1 MKTEATKQ
9 KIQETFFSLS
19 QTMPMKKITV
29 SKLCQACQ
37 ISRST
42 FYLHYDNVDDLTDY
56 LEKELLYRIEK
67 LLKKEQHIRL
77 EEFQN
82 QTFFHLLTY
91 IDSHLSEFQFLISK
105 QDSAEFIARLSNII
119 ENSLTNRLQVLGY
132 HIETY
137 KLAISFAASGILNLM
152 ISQIKQNLPE
162 TKQMICFTAR
172 FLIFPNRQFF
182 CLNCKNFSKFT
193 IFCA

>member
-9 KIQETFFSLS
+9 KIQESFFSLS

-67 LLKKEQHIRL
+67 LLKKEQHIPL

-137 KLAISFAASGILNLM
+137 KLAISFAASGILN
-152 ISQIKQNLPE
+152 
-162 TKQMICFTAR
+162 
-172 FLIFPNRQFF
+172 
-182 CLNCKNFSKFT
+182 
-193 IFCA
+193 

>member
-67 LLKKEQHIRL
+67 LLKKEQHIPL

-91 IDSHLSEFQFLISK
+91 IDSHLSEFQFLIRK
-105 QDSAEFIARLSNII
+105 QDSAEFIAKLSNII
-119 ENSLTNRLQVLGY
+119 ENCLTNRLQLLGY
-132 HIETY
+132 HTETY
-137 KLAISFAASGILNLM
+137 NLAISFAASGILNLM
-152 ISQIKQNLPE
+152 ISQIKQILPE
-162 TKQMICFTAR
+162 TKQMICFTYNE
-172 FLIFPNRQFF
+172 LIYAI
-182 CLNCKNFSKFT
+182 SKT
-193 IFCA
+193 QS

>member
-1 MKTEATKQ
+1 MKTEETKQ

-67 LLKKEQHIRL
+67 LLKKEQHIPL

-91 IDSHLSEFQFLISK
+91 IDAHLSEFQFLISK
-105 QDSAEFIARLSNII
+105 QDSAEFIARLSNEPFTSIRLSYRNLQI
-119 ENSLTNRLQVLGY
+119 GNFVCNFRYFKLNDFTN
-132 HIETY
+132 
-137 KLAISFAASGILNLM
+137 K
-152 ISQIKQNLPE
+152 
-162 TKQMICFTAR
+162 TKST
-172 FLIFPNRQFF
+172 
-182 CLNCKNFSKFT
+182 
-193 IFCA
+193 

>member
-1 MKTEATKQ
+1 MKTEVTKQ

-19 QTMPMKKITV
+19 QTIPMKKITV

-56 LEKELLYRIEK
+56 LERELLYRIEK
-67 LLKKEQHIRL
+67 LFKKEQHIPL
-77 EEFQN
+77 EEYQN

-105 QDSAEFIARLSNII
+105 QDGAEFIAKLSNII
-119 ENSLTNRLQVLGY
+119 ENCLTNRLQLLGY
-132 HIETY
+132 HTETY
-137 KLAISFAASGILNLM
+137 NLAISFAASGILNLM
-152 ISQIKQNLPE
+152 ISQIKQILPE
-162 TKQMICFTAR
+162 TKQMIFFTYNE
-172 FLIFPNRQFF
+172 LIYA
-182 CLNCKNFSKFT
+182 
-193 IFCA
+193 IFKTQS

>member
-19 QTMPMKKITV
+19 HTMPMKKITV

-42 FYLHYDNVDDLTDY
+42 FYLHYDNVEGLIDD

-67 LLKKEQHIRL
+67 LFKKEQHIPL
-77 EEFQN
+77 EELEN

-91 IDSHLSEFQFLISK
+91 IDSHLSELQFLIHK
-105 QDSAEFIARLSNII
+105 QNGTEFIAKLSTII
-119 ENSLTNRLQVLGY
+119 EGNLSNRLQILGY
-132 HIETY
+132 PTQTY
-137 KLAISFAASGILNLM
+137 QTAVSFASSGILNL
-152 ISQIKQNLPE
+152 IILQIKQIQPE
-162 TKQMICFTAR
+162 NKQTIC
-172 FLIFPNRQFF
+172 LIYNQ
-182 CLNCKNFSKFT
+182 LLHA
-193 IFCA
+193 IFQTHT

>member
-67 LLKKEQHIRL
+67 LLKKEQHIPL

-91 IDSHLSEFQFLISK
+91 IDAHLSEFQFLISK

-119 ENSLTNRLQVLGY
+119 ENSLTNRLQLLGY
-132 HIETY
+132 HTETY
-137 KLAISFAASGILNLM
+137 KSGNFVCSFRYFKFNDFTH
-152 ISQIKQNLPE
+152 K
-162 TKQMICFTAR
+162 TKST
-172 FLIFPNRQFF
+172 
-182 CLNCKNFSKFT
+182 
-193 IFCA
+193 

>member
-1 MKTEATKQ
+1 MKTEVTKQ

-67 LLKKEQHIRL
+67 LLKKEQHIPL

-91 IDSHLSEFQFLISK
+91 IDAHLSEFQFLISK

-137 KLAISFAASGILNLM
+137 KLAISFAFIILSLL
-152 ISQIKQNLPE
+152 QV
-162 TKQMICFTAR
+162 F
-172 FLIFPNRQFF
+172 
-182 CLNCKNFSKFT
+182 
-193 IFCA
+193 

>member
-56 LEKELLYRIEK
+56 LEKE
-67 LLKKEQHIRL
+67 QHIPL

-162 TKQMICFTAR
+162 TKQMICFTYNE
-172 FLIFPNRQFF
+172 LIYA
-182 CLNCKNFSKFT
+182 
-193 IFCA
+193 IFKTQS

>member
-42 FYLHYDNVDDLTDY
+42 FYLHYDNVDDLTEY

-67 LLKKEQHIRL
+67 LLKRTAYSSGRISKSDL
-77 EEFQN
+77 
-82 QTFFHLLTY
+82 FHLLTY

-162 TKQMICFTAR
+162 TKQMICFTYNE
-172 FLIFPNRQFF
+172 LIYAI
-182 CLNCKNFSKFT
+182 LKHKVKTSST
-193 IFCA
+193 ILLVF

>member
-1 MKTEATKQ
+1 
-9 KIQETFFSLS
+9 
-19 QTMPMKKITV
+19 MKKITV

-67 LLKKEQHIRL
+67 LLKKEQHIPL

-91 IDSHLSEFQFLISK
+91 I
-105 QDSAEFIARLSNII
+105 
-119 ENSLTNRLQVLGY
+119 
-132 HIETY
+132 
-137 KLAISFAASGILNLM
+137 
-152 ISQIKQNLPE
+152 
-162 TKQMICFTAR
+162 
-172 FLIFPNRQFF
+172 
-182 CLNCKNFSKFT
+182 
-193 IFCA
+193 

>member
-1 MKTEATKQ
+1 MFFSINFIGTWYTIKNFRKRPENLKTEATKQ

-67 LLKKEQHIRL
+67 LLYWLTSIWISIFNQQTGQRWIYCKTIKYHRKLPNESFTIIRL
-77 EEFQN
+77 S
-82 QTFFHLLTY
+82 Y
-91 IDSHLSEFQFLISK
+91 
-105 QDSAEFIARLSNII
+105 R
-119 ENSLTNRLQVLGY
+119 
-132 HIETY
+132 
-137 KLAISFAASGILNLM
+137 NL
-152 ISQIKQNLPE
+152 
-162 TKQMICFTAR
+162 
-172 FLIFPNRQFF
+172 
-182 CLNCKNFSKFT
+182 
-193 IFCA
+193 

>member
-67 LLKKEQHIRL
+67 LLKKEQHIPL

-162 TKQMICFTAR
+162 TKQMICFTYNEFIYA
-172 FLIFPNRQFF
+172 IFKTQ
-182 CLNCKNFSKFT
+182 S
-193 IFCA
+193 

>member
-1 MKTEATKQ
+1 
-9 KIQETFFSLS
+9 
-19 QTMPMKKITV
+19 MPMKKITV

-91 IDSHLSEFQFLISK
+91 IDSHLSEFQF
-105 QDSAEFIARLSNII
+105 
-119 ENSLTNRLQVLGY
+119 
-132 HIETY
+132 
-137 KLAISFAASGILNLM
+137 
-152 ISQIKQNLPE
+152 
-162 TKQMICFTAR
+162 
-172 FLIFPNRQFF
+172 
-182 CLNCKNFSKFT
+182 
-193 IFCA
+193 

>member
-67 LLKKEQHIRL
+67 LLKKEQHIPL

-105 QDSAEFIARLSNII
+105 QDSAEFIAKLSNII
-119 ENSLTNRLQVLGY
+119 ENCLTNRLQLLGY
-132 HIETY
+132 HTETY
-137 KLAISFAASGILNLM
+137 NLAISFAASGILNLM
-152 ISQIKQNLPE
+152 ISQIKQILPE
-162 TKQMICFTAR
+162 TKQMICFTYNE
-172 FLIFPNRQFF
+172 LIY
-182 CLNCKNFSKFT
+182 S
-193 IFCA
+193 IFKTQS

>member
-1 MKTEATKQ
+1 MKT
-9 KIQETFFSLS
+9 
-19 QTMPMKKITV
+19 V
-29 SKLCQACQ
+29 
-37 ISRST
+37 
-42 FYLHYDNVDDLTDY
+42 
-56 LEKELLYRIEK
+56 
-67 LLKKEQHIRL
+67 KKEQHIRL

-82 QTFFHLLTY
+82 QTFFILLTY

-162 TKQMICFTAR
+162 TKQMICFY
-172 FLIFPNRQFF
+172 L
-182 CLNCKNFSKFT
+182 
-193 IFCA
+193 

>member
-67 LLKKEQHIRL
+67 LLKKEQHIPL

-105 QDSAEFIARLSNII
+105 QDSAEFIAKLSNII
-119 ENSLTNRLQVLGY
+119 ENCLTNRLQLLGY
-132 HIETY
+132 HTETY
-137 KLAISFAASGILNLM
+137 NLAISFAASVILNLM
-152 ISQIKQNLPE
+152 ISQIKQILPE
-162 TKQMICFTAR
+162 TKQMICFTYNE
-172 FLIFPNRQFF
+172 LIYA
-182 CLNCKNFSKFT
+182 
-193 IFCA
+193 IFKTQS

>member
-67 LLKKEQHIRL
+67 LLKKEQHIPL

-105 QDSAEFIARLSNII
+105 QDSAEFSARL
-119 ENSLTNRLQVLGY
+119 
-132 HIETY
+132 
-137 KLAISFAASGILNLM
+137 
-152 ISQIKQNLPE
+152 
-162 TKQMICFTAR
+162 
-172 FLIFPNRQFF
+172 
-182 CLNCKNFSKFT
+182 
-193 IFCA
+193 

>member
-67 LLKKEQHIRL
+67 LLKKNSI
-77 EEFQN
+77 
-82 QTFFHLLTY
+82 
-91 IDSHLSEFQFLISK
+91 FLW
-105 QDSAEFIARLSNII
+105 
-119 ENSLTNRLQVLGY
+119 
-132 HIETY
+132 
-137 KLAISFAASGILNLM
+137 
-152 ISQIKQNLPE
+152 
-162 TKQMICFTAR
+162 
-172 FLIFPNRQFF
+172 
-182 CLNCKNFSKFT
+182 KNFKIRPFF
-193 IFCA
+193 IY